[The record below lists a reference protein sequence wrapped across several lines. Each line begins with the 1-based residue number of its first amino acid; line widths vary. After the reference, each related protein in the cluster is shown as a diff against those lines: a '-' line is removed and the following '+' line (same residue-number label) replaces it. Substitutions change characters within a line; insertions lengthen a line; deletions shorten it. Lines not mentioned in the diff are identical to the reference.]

1 MKTPGK
7 TEFSRSDNTRLRLH
21 RLSFPACFQPLDVGA
36 ETLRPEFAP
45 QHGPSLPLHAVC
57 GTLNA
62 FLWNSRVISRSALME
77 NRRLFSFLLT
87 SMAFLWLWTAVVQ
100 PKFFPIPVKK
110 PAAPI
115 VADEA
120 DSGSSSGELSAV
132 GTTEEKPTSE
142 LVIPEHPLEK
152 VTLGSSDPESGYAL
166 NVDLTSAGASVA
178 SVSLTAPQYKDL
190 QDRKVP
196 ARIVGN
202 NLTDDKTF
210 STAILVIDRQLASK
224 KQTLESANWKL
235 VEKTETDTQAKAIF
249 EYDSPD
255 GTLRVRKT
263 FSLPRLKVKGRD
275 LVQAWHSNPSFYT
288 LEIALEVINLSDS
301 PRTFDYEIQG
311 PVGVL
316 FENEEHTSKYRDLHL
331 EFVDGTKAA
340 TLAASAVAD
349 YCDDLDDELGR
360 PSTSAEQKNKLRE
373 DHEWTSA
380 FRYAGIDVQFFAA
393 LVAPLDDRTP
403 EEQAEKKWLERT
415 YPVLIARH
423 SGEPRKSDIS
433 LRMASMPIVLQ
444 AKNDAVVHK
453 YAFFVGPKHRELL
466 DPLPFQASQVLNYGM
481 FGFVARFMHYL
492 LDTFFSIGMPYYL
505 AIVSLTVLVRGC
517 LFPLSRKQAIM
528 AARQKELQP
537 QLTLLKEKYADD
549 KEKLARAQMEL
560 WRKNG
565 INPLSGCLP
574 LFLQLP
580 IFVGLYTALN
590 SAVDLRL
597 QSFLWIEN
605 LAGPDALFRL
615 PFALPFGLGADFSIL
630 PLCTVAL
637 FLTQQKMFMPPAQ
650 DEQQEMQ
657 YKMMNMMTGVMGI
670 MFWHQPAGLC
680 LYFIASSLWSIAER
694 KLLGTGK
701 LTPAGPGVQV
711 IMPDEQ
717 PTTKS
722 AKNSSAPAPTTTA
735 AKPPGFLQ
743 RLLDAAADA
752 QKNAEQ
758 QREKS
763 DKKGKNNGKKK

>member
-1 MKTPGK
+1 
-7 TEFSRSDNTRLRLH
+7 
-21 RLSFPACFQPLDVGA
+21 
-36 ETLRPEFAP
+36 
-45 QHGPSLPLHAVC
+45 
-57 GTLNA
+57 
-62 FLWNSRVISRSALME
+62 ME

-87 SMAFLWLWTAVVQ
+87 SMAFLWLWTAVIQ
-100 PKFFPIPVKK
+100 PKFFPVPVKK

-115 VADEA
+115 AVDEA
-120 DSGSSSGELSAV
+120 DSGSGSGELSAV
-132 GTTEEKPTSE
+132 GTTEEKPASE
-142 LVIPEHPLEK
+142 SVIPEHPPEQ
-152 VTLGSSDPESGYAL
+152 VTLGSSDAESGYAL
-166 NVDLTSAGASVA
+166 NVDLTSAGAAVA

-202 NLTDDKTF
+202 NQTDDKTF
-210 STAILVIDRQLASK
+210 STAILVIDSQLASK

-235 VEKTETDTQAKAIF
+235 IEKTETDTLAKATF
-249 EYDSPD
+249 EYDAPD

-263 FSLPRLKVKGRD
+263 FSLPRLKARGKELVK
-275 LVQAWHSNPSFYT
+275 AWHSDPSFYT
-288 LEIALEVINLSDS
+288 LEVALEVINLSDS

-349 YCDDLDDELGR
+349 YCHHLDKELGR
-360 PSTSAEQKNKLRE
+360 PSTPAEQKNKLRE

-393 LVAPLDDRTP
+393 LVAPLDDRAP

-423 SGEPRKSDIS
+423 PDDRTPEEQSERKLLEQKYPVLIARHPDDRTPEERAEKKLLERKYPVLIPRDSKETRKSDIS

-444 AKNDAVVHK
+444 AKNDSVVHK

-466 DPLPFQASQVLNYGM
+466 DPMPFQASQVLNYGM

-537 QLTLLKEKYADD
+537 QLTLLKEKYADE

-722 AKNSSAPAPTTTA
+722 AKNSSAPAQATA

-752 QKNAEQ
+752 QKNSEQ

>member
-1 MKTPGK
+1 
-7 TEFSRSDNTRLRLH
+7 
-21 RLSFPACFQPLDVGA
+21 
-36 ETLRPEFAP
+36 
-45 QHGPSLPLHAVC
+45 
-57 GTLNA
+57 
-62 FLWNSRVISRSALME
+62 
-77 NRRLFSFLLT
+77 
-87 SMAFLWLWTAVVQ
+87 
-100 PKFFPIPVKK
+100 
-110 PAAPI
+110 
-115 VADEA
+115 
-120 DSGSSSGELSAV
+120 
-132 GTTEEKPTSE
+132 
-142 LVIPEHPLEK
+142 
-152 VTLGSSDPESGYAL
+152 
-166 NVDLTSAGASVA
+166 
-178 SVSLTAPQYKDL
+178 
-190 QDRKVP
+190 
-196 ARIVGN
+196 
-202 NLTDDKTF
+202 
-210 STAILVIDRQLASK
+210 
-224 KQTLESANWKL
+224 
-235 VEKTETDTQAKAIF
+235 
-249 EYDSPD
+249 
-255 GTLRVRKT
+255 
-263 FSLPRLKVKGRD
+263 
-275 LVQAWHSNPSFYT
+275 
-288 LEIALEVINLSDS
+288 
-301 PRTFDYEIQG
+301 
-311 PVGVL
+311 
-316 FENEEHTSKYRDLHL
+316 
-331 EFVDGTKAA
+331 
-340 TLAASAVAD
+340 
-349 YCDDLDDELGR
+349 
-360 PSTSAEQKNKLRE
+360 
-373 DHEWTSA
+373 
-380 FRYAGIDVQFFAA
+380 
-393 LVAPLDDRTP
+393 
-403 EEQAEKKWLERT
+403 
-415 YPVLIARH
+415 
-423 SGEPRKSDIS
+423 
-433 LRMASMPIVLQ
+433 MASMPIVLK
-444 AKNDAVVHK
+444 AKNDSVVHK

-481 FGFVARFMHYL
+481 FGFVASFMHYL

-701 LTPAGPGVQV
+701 LTPAGPSVEV

-717 PTTKS
+717 PTTKP
-722 AKNSSAPAPTTTA
+722 AKNPSAQASAQATA

-743 RLLDAAADA
+743 RLLDAAAEA

-758 QREKS
+758 QREKN

>member
-1 MKTPGK
+1 M
-7 TEFSRSDNTRLRLH
+7 
-21 RLSFPACFQPLDVGA
+21 VA
-36 ETLRPEFAP
+36 EILRPGFAP
-45 QHGPSLPLHAVC
+45 QHGPSLPSHAVS
-57 GTLNA
+57 GILNA
-62 FLWNSRVISRSALME
+62 FLWNSRAISRSALME

-87 SMAFLWLWTAVVQ
+87 SMAFLWLWTAVIQ
-100 PKFFPIPVKK
+100 PRFFPVPVKK
-110 PAAPI
+110 PVAPVAAE
-115 VADEA
+115 VT
-120 DSGSSSGELSAV
+120 DSGRGNSSGELSAS
-132 GTTEEKPTSE
+132 GASDEKPAAE
-142 LVIPEHPLEK
+142 LVIPDHPLEK
-152 VTLGSSDPESGYAL
+152 ITLGSSDPESGYAL
-166 NVDLTSAGASVA
+166 NVDLTSAGAAVA

-190 QDRKVP
+190 RDRKLP

-210 STAILVIDRQLASK
+210 STAILVIDRQLASTN
-224 KQTLESANWKL
+224 QTLESANWKL
-235 VEKTETDTQAKAIF
+235 IEKTETETLARAIF
-249 EYDSPD
+249 EYDAPD
-255 GTLRVRKT
+255 GSLRVRKT
-263 FSLPRLKVKGRD
+263 FSLPRLKVRGRE
-275 LVQAWHSNPSFYT
+275 LAQAWHSDPSFYT
-288 LEIALEVINLSDS
+288 LEVALEVINLSDS

-340 TLAASAVAD
+340 TLAASAVVD

-360 PSTSAEQKNKLRE
+360 PSTPAEQKNKLRE

-403 EEQAEKKWLERT
+403 EEKAEKKWLERT
-415 YPVLIARH
+415 YPVLVARH
-423 SGEPRKSDIS
+423 SGEARKSDIS
-433 LRMASMPIVLQ
+433 LRMTSMPIVLEAQ
-444 AKNDAVVHK
+444 NDSVVHR
-453 YAFFVGPKHRELL
+453 YAFFVGPKNRELL

-481 FGFVARFMHYL
+481 FGFVARVMHYL
-492 LDTFFSIGMPYYL
+492 LDTFFSLGMPYYL

-580 IFVGLYTALN
+580 IFIGLYTALN

-615 PFALPFGLGADFSIL
+615 PFSLPFGLGADFSIL

-657 YKMMNMMTGVMGI
+657 YKMMNIMTGVMGI

-680 LYFIASSLWSIAER
+680 LYFIASSIWSIAER
-694 KLLGTGK
+694 KLLGSGK
-701 LTPAGPGVQV
+701 LTPAGPTVEV
-711 IMPDEQ
+711 VMPDEQ
-717 PTTKS
+717 PTTKPTKNTS
-722 AKNSSAPAPTTTA
+722 ASGSAQATA
-735 AKPPGFLQ
+735 VKPPGFLQ
-743 RLLDAAADA
+743 RLLDAAAEA

>member
-1 MKTPGK
+1 
-7 TEFSRSDNTRLRLH
+7 
-21 RLSFPACFQPLDVGA
+21 
-36 ETLRPEFAP
+36 
-45 QHGPSLPLHAVC
+45 
-57 GTLNA
+57 
-62 FLWNSRVISRSALME
+62 ME

-87 SMAFLWLWTAVVQ
+87 SMAFLWLWTAVIQ
-100 PKFFPIPVKK
+100 PKFFPVPVKK
-110 PAAPI
+110 PAAPL
-115 VADEA
+115 AAEA
-120 DSGSSSGELSAV
+120 TDSGSGSGSGELSAA
-132 GTTEEKPTSE
+132 GTTNEKPASD
-142 LVIPEHPLEK
+142 LVIPDHPLEQ
-152 VTLGSSDPESGYAL
+152 VILGSSDPESGYAL
-166 NVDLTSAGASVA
+166 NVDLTSAGAAVA

-202 NLTDDKTF
+202 NLTDDKSF

-235 VEKTETDTQAKAIF
+235 VEKTETDTLARAIF
-249 EYDSPD
+249 EYDAPD

-263 FSLPRLKVKGRD
+263 FSLPRLKVRGKE
-275 LVQAWHSNPSFYT
+275 LVQAWHSDPSFYT
-288 LEIALEVINLSDS
+288 VEVALEVINLSDS

-340 TLAASAVAD
+340 TLPASTVVD
-349 YCDDLDDELGR
+349 YCDDLEEELGR
-360 PSTSAEQKNKLRE
+360 PSTLAEQKNKLRE

-403 EEQAEKKWLERT
+403 EEQAEKKWLDRT

-423 SGEPRKSDIS
+423 PDDRTPEEQAERKLLEQKYPVLIPRHPDDRTPEERAEKKLLERKYPVLIPRYSKETRKSDIS

-444 AKNDAVVHK
+444 AKNDSVVHK

-481 FGFVARFMHYL
+481 FGFVARIMHYL
-492 LDTFFSIGMPYYL
+492 LDTFFTLGMPYYL

-549 KEKLARAQMEL
+549 KEKLARAQMEM

-680 LYFIASSLWSIAER
+680 LYFIASSVWSIAER

-701 LTPAGPGVQV
+701 LTPAGPAVEV
-711 IMPDEQ
+711 IMPDQQ
-717 PTTKS
+717 PTAKS
-722 AKNSSAPAPTTTA
+722 AKNTSAPASAQATA

-743 RLLDAAADA
+743 RLLDAAAEA